1 MRIDFDWLPMATPF
15 DPAEEPPGDL
25 DPLGTLGHAERLG
38 ETLLPGFTVRMWRSR
53 LLTFAAIASAVADRT
68 VKLMGD
74 RENARL
80 EARLA
85 FERLFVSAVVRMAGR
100 DPAIYENAPR
110 RLPGR
115 TLAKKAL
122 LEGEPLTRT
131 NFLKGQAV
139 NGPFGVI
146 ARLARQ
152 LEFIDDNGHMG
163 RKAVELLM
171 AWSDDEDLPGI
182 LDEDVG
188 TGLAGAAWM
197 AEAAKR
203 TALVVARR
211 DWPNSNHRI
220 WELLAR
226 HMRPDHIGPKE
237 RRVLLLALRDQP
249 IRQRVV
255 GLLKKRVD
263 LFQEGRDLDR
273 GKLER
278 LILLDGVRPE
288 LNDGP
293 TDRLIAAVIE
303 IIDAYEQASGL
314 FQQTFEGIIW
324 ALKARG
330 GRARPET
337 ILSDTRLRSHLEKT
351 LREVKRLVT
360 LLERSIEVLGD
371 QPSVD
376 RVTLVEPITRL
387 RDDFLAASPSVPSLA
402 DTVLQ
407 RHERVQKQKSKA
419 LWIEREIHWTLMP
432 GENRVSAEAIPIWQ
446 ETYLHPFKIP
456 NAYSML
462 GDLGEVAVEVQ
473 DVEE

>member
-1 MRIDFDWLPMATPF
+1 MRIDFDWLPMASPL
-15 DPAEEPPGDL
+15 DPAEEPPGSL

-53 LLTFAAIASAVADRT
+53 LLTFAAIASAIADRT

-85 FERLFVSAVVRMAGR
+85 FERLFVAAVVRMAGR

-115 TLAKKAL
+115 ALAKKAM

-152 LEFIDDNGHMG
+152 LELIDDNGDVG

-171 AWSDDEDLPGI
+171 AWSDDEDLPGV

-188 TGLAGAAWM
+188 TRISGAAWM

-203 TALVVARR
+203 TALVVTRR
-211 DWPNSNHRI
+211 DWPNSNHGI

-237 RRVLLLALRDQP
+237 RRVLILALRDQP
-249 IRQRVV
+249 TRQRVV
-255 GLLKKRVD
+255 ALLKKRVD
-263 LFQEGRDLDR
+263 IFQEGRGLDR

-278 LILLDGVRPE
+278 RILLDGVRPE
-288 LNDGP
+288 LDDEP
-293 TDRLIAAVIE
+293 TDRFIAAVIE
-303 IIDAYEQASGL
+303 AIDAYEQAAGL

-324 ALKARG
+324 ALKSRG
-330 GRARPET
+330 GRERPEA
-337 ILSDTRLRSHLEKT
+337 ILSDPRLQSHLEKT
-351 LREVKRLVT
+351 LQGVKRLVP
-360 LLERSIEVLGD
+360 LMERIINGLRD

-376 RVTLVEPITRL
+376 RIQLVEPITRL
-387 RDDFLAASPSVPSLA
+387 REDFVAASSSVPSLA
-402 DTVLQ
+402 DTVMQ

-419 LWIEREIHWTLMP
+419 LWIEREVYWTLMP
-432 GENRVSAEAIPIWQ
+432 GENRVPAEEIPVWQ

-462 GDLGEVAVEVQ
+462 ADLGEVAVEVQ